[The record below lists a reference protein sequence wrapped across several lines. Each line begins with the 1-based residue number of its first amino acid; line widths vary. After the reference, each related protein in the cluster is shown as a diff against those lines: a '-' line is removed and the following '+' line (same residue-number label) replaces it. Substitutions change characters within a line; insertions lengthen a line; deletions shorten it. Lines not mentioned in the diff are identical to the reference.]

1 MMKPS
6 FFPVC
11 LMCLVSVSTDQIMG
25 ALAFVSTKPQARFAT
40 SNLYMVSMENKQSA
54 AKQQGPSLENFDPI
68 LSKMIDSEER
78 RQRVGLEL
86 IASENFASK
95 AVREALGS
103 CLTNKYSE
111 GGVGKRFVLQTV
123 VDFVLLYTSTTT
135 LTTRLTSFSTL
146 CYRIN
151 H

>member
-1 MMKPS
+1 
-6 FFPVC
+6 
-11 LMCLVSVSTDQIMG
+11 
-25 ALAFVSTKPQARFAT
+25 
-40 SNLYMVSMENKQSA
+40 MVSMENRQS
-54 AKQQGPSLENFDPI
+54 AKQQEGSSLEDFDPI

-111 GGVGKRFVLQTV
+111 GGVGKRFVFRTEK
-123 VDFVLLYTSTTT
+123 
-135 LTTRLTSFSTL
+135 RLKL
-146 CYRIN
+146 CISACN
-151 H
+151 NN

>member
-1 MMKPS
+1 MVKL
-6 FFPVC
+6 FPVC
-11 LMCLVSVSTDQIMG
+11 LMCFVAASTDQIMG
-25 ALAFVSTKPQARFAT
+25 VLAFLSSTPQARFAT
-40 SNLYMVSMENKQSA
+40 SQLYMVSMENKQSA
-54 AKQQGPSLENFDPI
+54 KQQGPSLDEFDPI

-111 GGVGKRFVLQTV
+111 GGVGKRFVVPTM
-123 VDFVLLYTSTTT
+123 VDFVF
-135 LTTRLTSFSTL
+135 R
-146 CYRIN
+146 
-151 H
+151 

>member
-1 MMKPS
+1 MIKPS

-11 LMCLVSVSTDQIMG
+11 FMCLVSASTDQIMG
-25 ALAFVSTKPQARFAT
+25 ALAFVSSNAQARFAT
-40 SNLYMVSMENKQSA
+40 SKLYMVSTESKQSA
-54 AKQQGPSLENFDPI
+54 KQSLDEFDPI
-68 LSKMIDSEER
+68 LAKMIDSEER

-111 GGVGKRFVLQTV
+111 GGVGKRFVVQTV
-123 VDFVLLYTSTTT
+123 LDFVLHASNNNKSHVVLHS
-135 LTTRLTSFSTL
+135 LLLDQSR
-146 CYRIN
+146 
-151 H
+151 